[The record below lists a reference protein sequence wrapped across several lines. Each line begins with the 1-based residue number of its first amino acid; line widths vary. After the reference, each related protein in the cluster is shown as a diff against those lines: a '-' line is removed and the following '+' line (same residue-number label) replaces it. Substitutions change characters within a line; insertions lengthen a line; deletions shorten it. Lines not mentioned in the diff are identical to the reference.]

1 MQNDRLALFTGPG
14 FGLFVANS
22 GAHGRGAQFDRLAFP
37 SESFDDKA
45 FASLLESKMFRPF
58 PEKPSSL
65 PSGSCVL
72 STAVL
77 VLSVLASVSNLV
89 CADESLFETKV
100 KPLLEDRCL
109 GCHSDNIRK
118 GDFSLTT
125 IADINDNGFLD
136 TESPETSHLIQLVTT
151 IGDDPAQMPK
161 EGKPLTS
168 EEVQILQRWISEGA
182 VWPKDLTLVEQSKA
196 DSTWWSLQP
205 LKPVNVPQW
214 PQDVAAPDTPSNEID
229 HFIANGL
236 SAKKLQMNPRADRA
250 VLVRRAYFDLTGLP
264 PSPADIDRFVNDEH
278 ADAWSKLIDELLASE
293 HYGERWGRHWLDV
306 VRFGESNGFE
316 RNVIINELWPFRDYV
331 IESINED
338 KPFNEFIR
346 EHIAGDLLG
355 PGDPAVE
362 VGSAFLVAGPYDNVG
377 NQDAVQ
383 AAQIRANTI
392 DEMIRATSEAFLGL
406 TVGCARCH
414 DHKFDPILQA
424 DYYSMYSTFAG
435 VRHGVKVVATAD
447 EAQKRNQRLMPLQQR
462 RAELDRQRNE
472 LTAAIQQRADE
483 RAAEFEAQW
492 VRAPTSRTG
501 TEDRFPPVLAKWIR
515 LVSKGQDSNPEDHR
529 NFRIDEFEV
538 WSADNPKQNVAL
550 SSHGSIAT
558 GSSRQIA
565 DFPGAY
571 GPELA
576 IDGKTGE
583 RYLANGGGLTIEFA
597 KPERIDR
604 IFFSSARN
612 EPNPQHGLFLFLAEY
627 EIEVSLDGKKW
638 QTVAS
643 SSDRKPVNARHRSV
657 RLKQLVTTP
666 DDQRSLRKLNSE
678 IGALDREIAAIPPL
692 PRIWVG
698 TRNAHEAKGPFHIF
712 VGGSPQRLGKKV
724 LPASLAVL
732 NQRSGF
738 MKTSYQLQ
746 SPATEGDKRL
756 ALAKWIS
763 DDSNPLTARVLANR
777 IWHYHFGTGIVATP
791 SDFGYMGSEPS
802 HPELLDWLTNQ
813 LIANNWRIKDLHR
826 TIMLSAAY
834 QQSSDHRDDGAAV
847 DSEARLLWKFPMRRL
862 SAEEIRDSMLSVA
875 GVLKTDAG
883 GPGFR
888 LYDYLQDNVATY
900 VPRDQHGPETYRR
913 AVYHQNARAA
923 IVDLMTEFDQPDCA
937 FGAPRRSSTTTPL
950 QALTSL
956 NHSFTLDMS
965 NALAQRL
972 EKEHAGDV
980 ARQVQEAWRLCCG
993 REPTKAEADACRE
1006 HVGQQGL
1013 RSFCRVMLNTSEMI
1027 YVK

>member
-1 MQNDRLALFTGPG
+1 MSRL
-14 FGLFVANS
+14 
-22 GAHGRGAQFDRLAFP
+22 FP
-37 SESFDDKA
+37 VKSH
-45 FASLLESKMFRPF
+45 
-58 PEKPSSL
+58 SL
-65 PSGSCVL
+65 PFERCLFATAILTTIFLNCLVGS
-72 STAVL
+72 A
-77 VLSVLASVSNLV
+77 
-89 CADESLFETKV
+89 CADESFFETRV

-118 GDFSLTT
+118 GDLSLTT
-125 IADINDNGFLD
+125 IADINDNGFID
-136 TESPETSHLIQLVTT
+136 TDSAEASHLIQLVISTD
-151 IGDDPAQMPK
+151 GEPAQMPK
-161 EGKPLTS
+161 QGKPLTTD
-168 EEVQILQRWISEGA
+168 EVQTLLQWISEGA
-182 VWPKDLTLVEQSKA
+182 EWPDTLTLAEQSKA

-205 LKPVNVPQW
+205 LKPVNVPAW
-214 PQDVAAPDTPSNEID
+214 PKNVTRPELHTNEID

-236 SAKKLQMNPRADRA
+236 SEKNLQMNPRADRH
-250 VLVRRAYFDLTGLP
+250 VLIRRAYFDLIGLP
-264 PSPADIDRFVNDEH
+264 PSPAQIDRFVNDETS
-278 ADAWSKLIDELLASE
+278 DAWPKLIDQLLASK

-331 IESINED
+331 IQSLNND
-338 KPFNEFIR
+338 KPFNQLIQ
-346 EHIAGDLLG
+346 EHIAGDLIG
-355 PGDPAVE
+355 PGDPDIE

-414 DHKFDPILQA
+414 DHKFDPILQS

-435 VRHGVKVVATAD
+435 VRHGAKVVATAED
-447 EAQKRNQRLMPLQQR
+447 TEKRNQQLKPLQQQ
-462 RAELDRQRNE
+462 RAELDRQRQE
-472 LTAAIQQRADE
+472 LAAAIQKRADE
-483 RAAEFEAQW
+483 RAAEFEANW
-492 VRAPTSRTG
+492 VRPPANRTG
-501 TEDRFPPVLAKWIR
+501 TEDHFPPVTAKWIR
-515 LVSKGQDSNPEDHR
+515 LVSKGQDSNPEDRR

-538 WSADNPKQNVAL
+538 WSADNPNQNVAL
-550 SSHGSIAT
+550 SAYGSVAT

-565 DFPGAY
+565 DFPGGY

-583 RYLANGGGLTIEFA
+583 RYLANGGDLTIKFA

-604 IFFSSARN
+604 VFFSSARN
-612 EPNPQHGLFLFLAEY
+612 EPNPDQGLFLFLSDY
-627 EIEVSLDGKKW
+627 EINVSMDGKDW
-638 QTVAS
+638 HTVAS
-643 SSDRKPVNARHRSV
+643 SNDRKPVSDRHRSL
-657 RLKQLVTTP
+657 RLKRLVTTP
-666 DDQRSLRKLNSE
+666 KDQESLQELNAK
-678 IGALDREIAAIPPL
+678 IGPLDRSIAAIPPH

-698 TRNAHEAKGPFHIF
+698 TRNAQEAAGPFHVF
-712 VGGSPQRLGKKV
+712 VGGSPQRIGKKV
-724 LPASLAVL
+724 QTASLAVL
-732 NQRSGF
+732 QRQPEF
-738 MKTSYQLQ
+738 IATSYQL
-746 SPATEGDKRL
+746 PPTATESQKRL
-756 ALAKWIS
+756 ALANWMT

-791 SDFGYMGSEPS
+791 SDFGYMGLKPS
-802 HPELLDWLTNQ
+802 HPELLDWLTNR
-813 LIANNWRIKDLHR
+813 LLANDWRIKDLHR
-826 TIMLSAAY
+826 TIMLSATY
-834 QQSSDHRDDGAAV
+834 QQSSNHRQNAATV

-875 GVLKTDAG
+875 GVLNTEHG

-900 VPRDQHGPETYRR
+900 VPRDQHGPETFRR

-923 IVDLMTEFDQPDCA
+923 IIDLMTEFDQPDCA

-965 NALAQRL
+965 KALAKRL
-972 EKEHAGDV
+972 ETEHPNDV
-980 ARQVQEAWRLCCG
+980 SGQIQRAWRLCCG
-993 REPTKAEADACRE
+993 RMPSKSDADACRQ
-1006 HVGQQGL
+1006 HVEQQGL
-1013 RSFCRVMLNTSEMI
+1013 QSFCRVMLNTSEMI